1 MQGSTIWSEPG
12 MREFLE
18 DANRH
23 RDDGYGRAQAH
34 VKPQLPKRFYAAAS
48 VKPME
53 GGFAVAL
60 DGKVPRTPGMK
71 HVVVPLASIAEAMAA
86 EWAAQ
91 EKEIDPMTMP
101 MTRLVNSAV
110 EAGEETV
117 PALRDEIVKYVGSDL
132 LLYRADTPESLVR
145 RQEEVWDAALVKLAR
160 HFGVKFQPTIGIVH
174 QAQPAPTLAQL
185 QAALASEDLFTLTA
199 MNAVMSITGSG
210 LLALALRNGLLAPE
224 EAWVA
229 AHVDEDHNV
238 SLWGEVE
245 EITERRAKRRAE
257 FDAAVRL
264 LDLLKA

>member
-1 MQGSTIWSEPG
+1 

-18 DANRH
+18 DADQH
-23 RDDGYGRAQAH
+23 REDGYGRAQAH
-34 VKPQLPKRFYAAAS
+34 VKRELPKRFYKNVTVTA
-48 VKPME
+48 ME
-53 GGFAVAL
+53 GGYAVAL

-71 HVVVPLASIAEAMAA
+71 HVVVPMAAVAEAMAA

-91 EKEIDPMTMP
+91 DKEIDPMTMP

-110 EAGEETV
+110 EAGEERG
-117 PALRDEIVKYVGSDL
+117 PALRDEIVKYAGNDL
-132 LLYRADTPESLVR
+132 LLYRADTPESLVA

-160 HFGVKFQPTIGIVH
+160 KFGVSFQPTIGIVH
-174 QAQPAPTLAQL
+174 QPQPPATLARL
-185 QAALASEDLFTLTA
+185 AAALADEPLFALTA

-210 LLALALRNGLLAPE
+210 LLALALRHGLMSPE
-224 EAWVA
+224 EVWVA

-257 FDAAVRL
+257 YDSAVRL
-264 LDLLKA
+264 LDLLRT